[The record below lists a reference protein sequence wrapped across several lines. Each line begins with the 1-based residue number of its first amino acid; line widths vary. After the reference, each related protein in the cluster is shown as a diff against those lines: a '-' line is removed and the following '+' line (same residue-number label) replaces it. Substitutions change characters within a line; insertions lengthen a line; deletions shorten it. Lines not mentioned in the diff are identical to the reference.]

1 MNYVKAFM
9 EDAVFQQEVIESIN
23 EESSSTNY
31 ESTIKNLE
39 KREKD
44 LQHRFDIMY
53 EDRLNGILPEFM
65 FTEKTEPIL
74 KKIQDVH
81 IEIDNLR
88 NEIKSSTKESP
99 QDKYTQAIQRLYEE
113 GLSAEGI
120 KQLFE
125 KIIIFEQG
133 EIGKEIKNQYNVD
146 DKQFEELYKN
156 GGYLFVQKSPW
167 NNLIK
172 SKQITS
178 IEKGV

>member
-1 MNYVKAFM
+1 
-9 EDAVFQQEVIESIN
+9 
-23 EESSSTNY
+23 
-31 ESTIKNLE
+31 
-39 KREKD
+39 
-44 LQHRFDIMY
+44 
-53 EDRLNGILPEFM
+53 M

-133 EIGKEIKNQYNVD
+133 EIGEEIKNQYNVD
-146 DKQFEELYKN
+146 DEQFEELYKN